1 MANHLTNP
9 AKEAFNLA
17 QKMRKFRNQTE
28 ETARSEEN
36 PNVDSERAE
45 VVRQIDWEAFNKV
58 IEQLQFVYMN

>member
-1 MANHLTNP
+1 MSNYLTNP

-17 QKMRKFRNQTE
+17 QKMRKFRQQTE
-28 ETARSEEN
+28 ETARNEEN
-36 PNVDSERAE
+36 PNADRERAE